1 MKAMNRAP
9 WSRAVA
15 AAGAVA
21 AAVIV
26 VACSPGGGHRSGGA
40 SQVPGI
46 GDSYYPEL
54 GNPGYNAEH
63 YTLDLAVD
71 PVRGSLSGTAVIQAR
86 AARTLP
92 RFSFDLI
99 GLHVAMVTVD
109 GVPAVSSRQDDKL
122 IISPHRA
129 LAAGT
134 GFSVAVTYQGI
145 PQPIPD
151 ASGDSTGA
159 SLVGWH
165 HDGDEI
171 YVASEP
177 AGARTW
183 YPVNDTPRDKA
194 TYTFHITVP
203 AGYTAVANGLPRG
216 ETSHPGTTTF
226 SWQCRSPM
234 ASYLA
239 TVDIARFTRI
249 YATGPGG
256 LPILSYAPA
265 ALAARTRQV
274 FADLPAMIRYFE
286 TIAGPYPFDSA
297 GALVVSPAFR
307 WSLETQTRPVY
318 GSQILTLEPDVAQEG
333 ISHELAHQWFGDS
346 VSLTNWRDIWLN
358 EGFATYLSWLWLE
371 HRGDRGFLSGLM
383 RSQYGYELNA
393 PDYAALLEQPD
404 LPPAQIL
411 TILGRQFQPDGHSVP
426 AGQILAAMGLN
437 SASQL
442 TVRKALGLLGVR
454 PGSADAAAYLE
465 AARSSAPASPPRT
478 DLFDTA
484 VYSRG
489 AMTLQALRVRV
500 GDPAFFR
507 ILRAYATQYRFGN
520 ATTADF
526 IAVAG
531 RASGQDLRAFLGTW
545 LYAPAAP
552 PMPPLLPTQ

>member
-1 MKAMNRAP
+1 MKPMNRT
-9 WSRAVA
+9 SGGRAFAAVSAAAAIIALVSCSAGSSGVA
-15 AAGAVA
+15 AAGRV
-21 AAVIV
+21 
-26 VACSPGGGHRSGGA
+26 
-40 SQVPGI
+40 QGI
-46 GDSYYPEL
+46 GDSYYPDL
-54 GNPGYNAEH
+54 GNPGYDAEH

-71 PVRGSLSGTAVIQAR
+71 PVRGSLSGTAAISAR
-86 AARTLP
+86 ATSTLP
-92 RFSFDLI
+92 RFSFDLA
-99 GLHVAMVTVD
+99 GLDVRMVTVN
-109 GVPAVSSRQDDKL
+109 GAPAAWSRLSEKL
-122 IISPHRA
+122 IVIPPRP

-134 GFSVAVTYQGI
+134 SFSTVVSYQGV
-145 PQPIPD
+145 PRPLPD

-159 SLVGWH
+159 ARVGWH

-194 TYTFHITVP
+194 TYTFEITVP
-203 AGYTAVANGLPRG
+203 AGYTAVANGLPQD
-216 ETSHPGTTTF
+216 ETTKDGATTVT
-226 SWQCRSPM
+226 WQCRAPM

-239 TVDIARFTRI
+239 TIDVAHFTRLA
-249 YATGPGG
+249 ATGPGG
-256 LPILSYAPA
+256 LPILTYAPA
-265 ALAARTRQV
+265 ALAAQTRQA
-274 FADLPAMIRYFE
+274 FARLPAMIGYFE
-286 TIAGPYPFDSA
+286 TLLGPYPFDSA
-297 GALVVSPAFR
+297 GAIVVSPSFR
-307 WSLETQTRPVY
+307 WSLETQTRPLY

-346 VSLTNWRDIWLN
+346 VSLTNWSDIWLN

-371 HRGDRGFLSGLM
+371 RLGDRSFLTGLM
-383 RSQYGYELNA
+383 RSQYGYEVNA
-393 PDYAALLEQPD
+393 SDYAALLEHQD
-404 LPPAQIL
+404 LPVAQIL
-411 TILGRQFQPDGHSVP
+411 AILRRQFQPDGHQVP
-426 AGQILAAMGLN
+426 DAQILAAMGLG

-454 PGSADAAAYLE
+454 PGSADAAGYLE

-478 DLFDTA
+478 DLFATA

-500 GDPAFFR
+500 GGPAFFG
-507 ILRAYATQYRFGN
+507 ILRTYAAKYRLGN

-526 IAVAG
+526 IAVAEKV
-531 RASGQDLRAFLGTW
+531 SGQDLSSFFSTW

>member
-1 MKAMNRAP
+1 MNCTP

-21 AAVIV
+21 AV
-26 VACSPGGGHRSGGA
+26 VMLASCSPGSGGHRGGTA

-46 GDSYYPEL
+46 GDSYYPDL
-54 GNPGYNAEH
+54 GNPGYDAGH

-71 PVRGSLSGTAVIQAR
+71 PVRGSLSGTAVIRAR
-86 AARTLP
+86 ATRALS
-92 RFSFDLI
+92 RFSFDLT
-99 GLHVAMVTVD
+99 GLDVGPVTVN
-109 GVPAVSSRQDDKL
+109 GAPAASSRQDDKL
-122 IISPHRA
+122 VIIPSRP
-129 LAAGT
+129 LAAGA
-134 GFSVAVTYQGI
+134 GFSVAVAYRGT

-151 ASGDSTGA
+151 ASGDSTCA
-159 SLVGWH
+159 AEVGWH

-194 TYTFHITVP
+194 TYTFRITVP
-203 AGYTAVANGLPRG
+203 AGYTAVANGLPQG
-216 ETSHPGTTTF
+216 ETSRAGTTTF
-226 SWQCRSPM
+226 TWQCGSPM

-239 TVDIARFTRI
+239 TIDIARFTRI
-249 YATGPGG
+249 NASGPDG
-256 LPILSYAPA
+256 LPILTYAPA
-265 ALAARTRQV
+265 ALAAQTRRT
-274 FADLPAMIRYFE
+274 FAGLPAMIRYFE
-286 TIAGPYPFDSA
+286 TILGPYPFDSA
-297 GALVVSPAFR
+297 GAIVVSPTFR

-318 GSQILTLEPDVAQEG
+318 GSQVLTLEPDVAQEG

-346 VSLTNWRDIWLN
+346 VSLTNWSDIWLN

-371 HRGDRGFLSGLM
+371 HQGDRAFLAGLM

-393 PDYAALLEQPD
+393 PDYAALLEHPGM
-404 LPPAQIL
+404 PAAQIL
-411 TILGRQFQPDGHSVP
+411 AILRRQFQPDGHPVP
-426 AGQILAAMGLN
+426 DGQILAAMGLS
-437 SASQL
+437 SAGQL
-442 TVRKALGLLGVR
+442 TARRALGLLGVR
-454 PGSADAAAYLE
+454 PGSADAAEYLQ
-465 AARSSAPASPPRT
+465 AAHSSAPASPPRT
-478 DLFDTA
+478 DLFATA

-500 GDPAFFR
+500 GDQVFFR
-507 ILRAYATQYRFGN
+507 ILTAYAARYRFGN

-526 IAVAG
+526 IADADKV
-531 RASGQDLRAFLGTW
+531 SGQDLRAFFTTW

>member
-1 MKAMNRAP
+1 MNRTP

-15 AAGAVA
+15 AASAVA
-21 AAVIV
+21 AAVV
-26 VACSPGGGHRSGGA
+26 LASCTPGSSGQHSGTA
-40 SQVPGI
+40 GQVPGI
-46 GDSYYPEL
+46 GDSYYPDL
-54 GNPGYNAEH
+54 GNPGYDAEH

-86 AARTLP
+86 ATRALS
-92 RFSFDLI
+92 RFAFDLA
-99 GLHVAMVTVD
+99 GLDVRTVTVD
-109 GVPAVSSRQDDKL
+109 GARAATSRQHDKL
-122 IISPHRA
+122 IIISPRP

-134 GFSVAVTYQGI
+134 SFSVAVSYQGI
-145 PQPIPD
+145 PQPVPD
-151 ASGDSTGA
+151 ASGNSTGA
-159 SLVGWH
+159 SRVGWH
-165 HDGDEI
+165 HEGDEV
-171 YVASEP
+171 YVASEV

-194 TYTFHITVP
+194 TYTFDITVP
-203 AGYTAVANGLPRG
+203 AGYTAVANGLPHG
-216 ETSHPGTTTF
+216 ETSHRGTTTF

-239 TVDIARFTRI
+239 AIDIARFTRT
-249 YATGPGG
+249 AAAGPDG
-256 LPILSYAPA
+256 LPILIYAPG
-265 ALAARTRQV
+265 ALAAQTQRT
-274 FADLPAMIRYFE
+274 FAGLPAMIRYFE
-286 TIAGPYPFDSA
+286 TILGPYPFDSA
-297 GALVVSPAFR
+297 GAVVVSPAFR

-346 VSLTNWRDIWLN
+346 VSLTNWSDVWLN

-371 HRGDRGFLSGLM
+371 HLGDRGFLTGLM
-383 RSQYGYELNA
+383 RSQYGYEINA
-393 PDYAALLEQPD
+393 PDYAALLKHPD
-404 LPPAQIL
+404 LPAAQIL
-411 TILGRQFQPDGHSVP
+411 TILHRQFQPGGRPVP
-426 AGQILAAMGLN
+426 DAQVLAAMGLN
-437 SASQL
+437 SASRL

-454 PGSADAAAYLE
+454 PGSADAVGYLE

-478 DLFDTA
+478 DLFATA

-500 GDPAFFR
+500 GDAVFFR
-507 ILRAYATQYRFGN
+507 ILRTYAAEHRFRN

-526 IAVAG
+526 IADAEKIT
-531 RASGQDLRAFLGTW
+531 GQDLRAFFSTW

>member
-1 MKAMNRAP
+1 MNSTP

-15 AAGAVA
+15 AASAVA
-21 AAVIV
+21 AVVILV
-26 VACSPGGGHRSGGA
+26 SCSPGSGGHRGETA

-46 GDSYYPEL
+46 GDSYYPDL
-54 GNPGYNAEH
+54 GNPGYDAEH
-63 YTLDLAVD
+63 YTLALAVD

-86 AARTLP
+86 ATRTLS
-92 RFSFDLI
+92 RFSFDLA
-99 GLHVAMVTVD
+99 GLTVGMVTVD
-109 GVPAVSSRQDDKL
+109 GAPAAFSRQDDKL
-122 IISPHRA
+122 IIIPSRPP
-129 LAAGT
+129 AAGT
-134 GFSVAVTYQGI
+134 SFSVAVTYHGI

-159 SLVGWH
+159 STVGWH

-194 TYTFHITVP
+194 TYTFDITVP
-203 AGYTAVANGLPRG
+203 TGYTAVANGLPEGAASRG
-216 ETSHPGTTTF
+216 GTTTF
-226 SWQCRSPM
+226 TWQCGSPL

-239 TVDIARFTRI
+239 TIDIARFTRI
-249 YATGPGG
+249 HATGPDG
-256 LPILSYAPA
+256 LPILTYAPA
-265 ALAARTRQV
+265 ALAAQTQRTFV
-274 FADLPAMIRYFE
+274 GLPAMIRYFE
-286 TIAGPYPFDSA
+286 TILGPYPFDSA
-297 GALVVSPAFR
+297 GAIVVSPAFR

-318 GSQILTLEPDVAQEG
+318 GSQILTLEPDVVQEG

-346 VSLTNWRDIWLN
+346 VSLTNWSDIWLN

-371 HRGDRGFLSGLM
+371 HQGNHAFLTGLM

-393 PDYAALLEQPD
+393 PDYAALLEHPD
-404 LPPAQIL
+404 MPPAQIL
-411 TILGRQFQPDGHSVP
+411 TILHRQFQPDEHPVP
-426 AGQILAAMGLN
+426 DAQILAAMGLN

-442 TVRKALGLLGVR
+442 TARKALSLLGGVR
-454 PGSADAAAYLE
+454 PGSADAAGYLE
-465 AARSSAPASPPRT
+465 DARSSAPASPPRT
-478 DLFDTA
+478 DLFATA

-500 GDPAFFR
+500 GDPVFFR
-507 ILRAYATQYRFGN
+507 ILRTYAARYRFGN

-526 IAVAG
+526 IADAEKV
-531 RASGQDLRAFLGTW
+531 SGQDLRAFFTTW